1 MSRTAEMSLP
11 DIAGTE
17 RRQRGLQLRTNLLPE
32 RRKLVAVLVRD
43 AEASNSLC
51 EIFRDVESAEA
62 FIRARLERQERQG
75 FFAFWT
81 LGEELDVAG
90 TNGEQDRELMVVVRD
105 SERPDFV
112 QPLTFRDVQSAQRFL
127 RSDSD
132 PGFSLSDVSICWA
145 LPINIT
151 TDRSGVI
158 KLSPSL
164 PPRADR
170 QGLAGALTLPASP
183 TAVKEVQTPT
193 TDLHWEVTARDK
205 VSEVRRVLAVKR
217 WQIPPAES
225 FSGFRSPRGRF

>member
-11 DIAGTE
+11 EIAGTE
-17 RRQRGLQLRTNLLPE
+17 RRQRGLQLRKNLLPE

-43 AEASNSLC
+43 AEASNALC
-51 EIFRDVESAEA
+51 EIFRDVKSAEA
-62 FIRARLERQERQG
+62 FIRARLERPEMQG

-81 LGEELDVAG
+81 LGEEPDVAG
-90 TNGEQDRELMVVVRD
+90 IDGAQDPEVMIVVRD

-112 QPLTFRDVQSAQRFL
+112 HPLTFRDMQSAQIFL

-132 PGFSLSDVSICWA
+132 PGFSPSDASICWA

-151 TDRSGVI
+151 SDRTDVI

-170 QGLAGALTLPASP
+170 QGPAGALALPALL
-183 TAVKEVQTPT
+183 TAVKEVQKPT
-193 TDLHWEVTARDK
+193 TGLHWKVTARDR
-205 VSEVRRVLAVKR
+205 VFEVRRVLAVRR
-217 WQIPPAES
+217 WQTPATKS
-225 FSGFRSPRGRF
+225 FSGFRSPQGRF